1 MAEEKVTTNIFEKNI
16 FVNCPFDE
24 DFKVLLRPLI
34 FTIVYCVFIPRIA
47 SERLDSGENRI
58 DKIKELIEASI
69 YSIHD
74 LSMVKAKK
82 KGDYYRMNMPFEIG
96 VDLGCRLYHNDLI
109 YRKKRSL
116 LLESEK
122 YAYQKAISDL
132 SNSDVKCHKGE
143 PEEIVFQIRN
153 WFSELG
159 HHEIPIGSLI
169 WDEFNV
175 FYSKLAIIGDEV
187 KLKQKDIDNMTI
199 TEMIDKM
206 KTWVINKKLMK

>member
-34 FTIVYCVFIPRIA
+34 FTIVYCGFIPRIA

-96 VDLGCRLYHNDLI
+96 LDLGCRLYHNDLI

>member
-34 FTIVYCVFIPRIA
+34 FTIVYCGFIPRIA

-96 VDLGCRLYHNDLI
+96 LDLGCRLYHNDLI

-143 PEEIVFQIRN
+143 PEEILFQIRN
-153 WFSELG
+153 WISQLG